1 MKLFSKYGIIRLL
14 IFLISAGAI
23 IYLLPRDSYEKLS
36 YQEGEVWRYDDLIAP
51 TDITIYHDS
60 ATVAQKMDSINKEFS
75 NYYSY
80 NEQIFRT
87 LDSTL
92 TKSNASYGLQA
103 ELRSIF
109 RDFYTL
115 NTNNRNVIKGVV
127 SDSVYQLITAKKL
140 PYIKVNLQNTNS
152 HELISTSEFTSPL
165 LIIKR
170 INDTFPDST
179 SQSVITQLN
188 LPTLIIPNFTQDK
201 EQIQKLLE
209 REYATVT
216 CGIGLISKGEIIIKN
231 GEIVTAQKA
240 RILKDYEITLERERQ
255 KAQPPVMLILIGQIL
270 YVVILLASLYM
281 YLSLFNRSMFDRL
294 KTLLFIMTFIVGFFV
309 VAYFASEFIFNGL
322 YLVPFVIIPI
332 LIKVFFDARV
342 ALFCFIIELLLCA
355 QFATHAFDFIFIEL
369 CGGLAAMFSLK
380 ELSRR
385 SQLLQSALFVAIA
398 YCLAYISYTLLIEG
412 SLSAISIKLIG
423 FFIANALMSS
433 FAYILLF
440 FVEKIFGYISNVTL
454 VELSDINNPLL
465 RKLSEECPGT
475 FQHSMAVSNLASDA
489 ARRIGANE
497 LLIRAGALYHDIGKI
512 DNPAFFTENQ
522 RGANP
527 HNALDQLQSAQII
540 IGHITDG
547 LRRAD
552 KAKLPAVIKDFI
564 TEHHGAGK
572 AKYFYL
578 TYCKEHPDDEVD
590 PTPFTYPGPNPRSKE
605 TSILMMADTVE
616 AASRSLPEHTQEAI
630 TELVN
635 KLIDGQIAD
644 GLHNDSPISFKDI
657 RVIKEAFIER
667 LATMYHSRI
676 SYPDEK
682 RPQND

>member
-216 CGIGLISKGEIIIKN
+216 CGIGLISKG
-231 GEIVTAQKA
+231 
-240 RILKDYEITLERERQ
+240 
-255 KAQPPVMLILIGQIL
+255 
-270 YVVILLASLYM
+270 
-281 YLSLFNRSMFDRL
+281 
-294 KTLLFIMTFIVGFFV
+294 
-309 VAYFASEFIFNGL
+309 
-322 YLVPFVIIPI
+322 
-332 LIKVFFDARV
+332 
-342 ALFCFIIELLLCA
+342 
-355 QFATHAFDFIFIEL
+355 
-369 CGGLAAMFSLK
+369 
-380 ELSRR
+380 
-385 SQLLQSALFVAIA
+385 
-398 YCLAYISYTLLIEG
+398 
-412 SLSAISIKLIG
+412 
-423 FFIANALMSS
+423 
-433 FAYILLF
+433 
-440 FVEKIFGYISNVTL
+440 
-454 VELSDINNPLL
+454 
-465 RKLSEECPGT
+465 
-475 FQHSMAVSNLASDA
+475 
-489 ARRIGANE
+489 
-497 LLIRAGALYHDIGKI
+497 
-512 DNPAFFTENQ
+512 
-522 RGANP
+522 
-527 HNALDQLQSAQII
+527 
-540 IGHITDG
+540 
-547 LRRAD
+547 
-552 KAKLPAVIKDFI
+552 
-564 TEHHGAGK
+564 
-572 AKYFYL
+572 
-578 TYCKEHPDDEVD
+578 
-590 PTPFTYPGPNPRSKE
+590 
-605 TSILMMADTVE
+605 
-616 AASRSLPEHTQEAI
+616 
-630 TELVN
+630 
-635 KLIDGQIAD
+635 
-644 GLHNDSPISFKDI
+644 
-657 RVIKEAFIER
+657 
-667 LATMYHSRI
+667 
-676 SYPDEK
+676 
-682 RPQND
+682 